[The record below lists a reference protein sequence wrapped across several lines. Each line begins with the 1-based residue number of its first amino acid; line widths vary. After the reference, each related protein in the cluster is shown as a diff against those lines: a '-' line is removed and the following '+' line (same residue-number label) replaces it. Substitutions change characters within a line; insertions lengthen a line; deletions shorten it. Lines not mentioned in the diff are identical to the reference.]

1 METYRDFHVCTRQAL
16 DFCCNVPRADL
27 PAAARTAL
35 MDCYLALP
43 AFDDVRAGLEQ
54 LSKARVKMYAFSNGH
69 PDDIEQLLDNAGIDA
84 HLDGVVSVHEVRT
97 FKPAP
102 AVCRHFLAR
111 AGAVPGD
118 TWLISGNPFDIC
130 GARAAGMHAL
140 WLRRNAGAVFDP
152 WEFTPTE
159 ITADFIKVAQRAV
172 TPAGSRAS
180 RRQGRRIKR
189 TSTRLPIAIRG
200 VWMPVAPC
208 SWTGACYTGVT
219 AFGRGIKHGGPAAV
233 IVWSVPAPN
242 PSGYAKIRSRRIF
255 PALKW
260 ETRCQGWQTMRAR
273 KPQKDAG
280 FRLSPEWP
288 MSE

>member
-16 DFCCNVPRADL
+16 DFCCDVPRADL

-118 TWLISGNPFDIC
+118 TWLISGNSFDIC

-140 WLRRNAGAVFDP
+140 WLHRNAGAVFDP

-159 ITADFIKVAQRAV
+159 IAAGFIEVARRF
-172 TPAGSRAS
+172 AGAT
-180 RRQGRRIKR
+180 RR
-189 TSTRLPIAIRG
+189 
-200 VWMPVAPC
+200 
-208 SWTGACYTGVT
+208 
-219 AFGRGIKHGGPAAV
+219 H
-233 IVWSVPAPN
+233 
-242 PSGYAKIRSRRIF
+242 SRRI
-255 PALKW
+255 A
-260 ETRCQGWQTMRAR
+260 GVQTPRTAN
-273 KPQKDAG
+273 
-280 FRLSPEWP
+280 
-288 MSE
+288 